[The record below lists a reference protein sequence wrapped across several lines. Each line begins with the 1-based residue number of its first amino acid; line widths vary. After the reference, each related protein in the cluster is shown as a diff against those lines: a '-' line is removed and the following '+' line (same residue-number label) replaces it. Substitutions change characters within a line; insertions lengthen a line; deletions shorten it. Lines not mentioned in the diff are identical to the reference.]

1 MTTIDTPV
9 TDDSISED
17 LPWHLRE
24 NRAPVTDE
32 VTLTELEVRGAIP
45 PS

>member
-9 TDDSISED
+9 TDQSTSEE

-24 NRAPVTDE
+24 NRAPVFDE
-32 VTLTELEVRGAIP
+32 VTLTELEVRGKILR
-45 PS
+45 S